1 MFLMQC
7 FLTRENLET
16 LKEQVILCS
25 KWYFTWF
32 KTGKKAPF
40 CIYLAE
46 LIHHSS
52 RSKKVI
58 QIVNQ
63 LGLCMS
69 YDELEIIEIG
79 LAKHTVGIAGD
90 YRASIL
96 PVILPS
102 KVIHAEMDNFNYE
115 EGIRV
120 LATLTILKGSG
131 TEQSSTRER
140 SKAPQSQLW
149 GSMSSRLY
157 YRLPE
162 ITESGKIFSKG

>member
-1 MFLMQC
+1 
-7 FLTRENLET
+7 
-16 LKEQVILCS
+16 
-25 KWYFTWF
+25 
-32 KTGKKAPF
+32 
-40 CIYLAE
+40 
-46 LIHHSS
+46 
-52 RSKKVI
+52 
-58 QIVNQ
+58 
-63 LGLCMS
+63 MS

-131 TEQSSTRER
+131 TE
-140 SKAPQSQLW
+140 
-149 GSMSSRLY
+149 
-157 YRLPE
+157 
-162 ITESGKIFSKG
+162 